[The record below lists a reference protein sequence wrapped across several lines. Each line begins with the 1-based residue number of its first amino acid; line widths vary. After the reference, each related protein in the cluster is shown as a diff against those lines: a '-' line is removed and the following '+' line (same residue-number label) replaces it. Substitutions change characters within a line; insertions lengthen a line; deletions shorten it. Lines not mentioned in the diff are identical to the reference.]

1 VSEIYKSSVDQGDL
15 DDAAFEADAV
25 RSGARAL
32 FFQAIINIITSIGLP
47 FLVGESGVQSSHTNG
62 YEALNGNGNGVGGA
76 GSHAELPSATWKRK
90 QQDWEG
96 LSRSRKA
103 LMWAKNVVGTIREEG
118 LTLPIR
124 GLTLVDVWCWSMF
137 LFAACMLATW

>member
-1 VSEIYKSSVDQGDL
+1 MSEIYKSSVDQGAL

-32 FFQAIINIITSIGLP
+32 FFQAIVNIITSIGLP
-47 FLVGESGVQSSHTNG
+47 FLVGESGVQSSLTNG
-62 YEALNGNGNGVGGA
+62 YEALNGNGVGGT
-76 GSHAELPSATWKRK
+76 GSGHTELPSATWKRK

-96 LSRSRKA
+96 LSRSQKA
-103 LMWAKNVVGTIREEG
+103 LTWAKNLISTIREEG

-137 LFAACMLATW
+137 LFAGCMLATW